1 MLVKFMKFI
10 RKIWYILLNPQFMMN
25 TVCLIFTE
33 EPENPSVYRGQNK
46 LAIFDFYYEVL
57 EEEISNLMDFTLSQA
72 SI

>member
-1 MLVKFMKFI
+1 
-10 RKIWYILLNPQFMMN
+10 MMN